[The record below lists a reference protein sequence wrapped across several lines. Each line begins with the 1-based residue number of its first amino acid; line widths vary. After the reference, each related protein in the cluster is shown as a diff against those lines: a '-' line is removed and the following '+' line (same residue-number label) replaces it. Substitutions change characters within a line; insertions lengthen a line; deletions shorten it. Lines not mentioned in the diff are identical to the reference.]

1 MDSEA
6 FRRHGHEVIEW
17 VADYLRDVERYRVLP
32 DVRPGEIRDRLPSAP
47 PLQGEAF
54 ESILAD
60 FREII
65 LPGVTHWNH
74 PRFFAYFP
82 ANNSGPA
89 ILGELLSAA
98 LGVNAMVWQSCP
110 AATELEEVAIDWLR
124 QMIGLPAEFRGVIQD
139 TASMST
145 LVALL
150 CAREQATRFE
160 ANTRGLTG
168 GSGGLG
174 GPGGSGGALRVYASS
189 ESHSSVEKGV
199 KAAGLGAANLVKIA
213 VDRDYALDPR
223 DLERRIAEDLAA
235 GHRPCCVVATIGTT
249 SSTAI
254 DPLPEIVAIAKQHG
268 LWVHVDAALA
278 GSAAILPE
286 CRALLSGAEGAD
298 SLVFNPHKWLF
309 TNFDC
314 SAFFCRRPEHLIKTL
329 SIDPEYLKTAF
340 DTGATNFRDWGLPL
354 GRRFR
359 ALKLWFVLRHYGV
372 EGLQAKLREH
382 LAWARAVKRLI
393 EESEDFEL
401 LAPVPLNTVCFR
413 YNPAQADGDRDGR
426 TTGGR
431 KLRARPRSRARSRE
445 RGAARADQ
453 RFGQDLHDPHAARG
467 PLLPA
472 PLHRADADPLDARR
486 GGVELDPRVRRRV
499 GGGAAARLSASFP
512 AAISRGAGYAAE
524 AQWTQG
530 SSRRIR
536 TVTGGIMDMLEQ
548 IFEKQRELNRY
559 TFERNRLPEFDAIAR
574 DRRLQNEWVRN
585 YALAM
590 TQEVAELVDST
601 NWKWWRTQVDL
612 FDEQNLKVELVDIL
626 HFWVSACQVM
636 GLSAD
641 DVHRMYMQ
649 KNAIN
654 ARRQETGY
662 ITKDDGDN
670 RSIG

>member
-32 DVRPGEIRDRLPSAP
+32 DVRPGDVRDRLPAAP
-47 PLQGEAF
+47 PLRGEAF

-82 ANNSGPA
+82 ANHSGPA

-110 AATELEEVAIDWLR
+110 AATELEEVTLDWLR

-139 TASMST
+139 TASMAT
-145 LVALL
+145 LVALI
-150 CAREQATRFE
+150 CAREQATHFE
-160 ANTRGLTG
+160 VNTRGFAG
-168 GSGGLG
+168 GQ
-174 GPGGSGGALRVYASS
+174 GGALRVYASS

-223 DLERRIAEDLAA
+223 DLERCITEDLDA

-286 CRALLSGAEGAD
+286 CRALLAGASAAD

-314 SAFFCRRPEHLIKTL
+314 SAFFCRRPQHLVATL

-382 LAWARAVKRLI
+382 LAWAQAVKRRI
-393 EESEDFEL
+393 EESADFEL
-401 LAPVPLNTVCFR
+401 LAPVPLNTICFR
-413 YNPAQADGDRDGR
+413 YNPHKRTAIAAGERLGAGSFEVAAFGGGESGGERELDRVNEALLARINASGR
-426 TTGGR
+426 IYMSHTRLAGR
-431 KLRARPRSRARSRE
+431 YCLRLCIGQTQTRWTHVEEAWDWIRE
-445 RGAARADQ
+445 CVAAPA
-453 RFGQDLHDPHAARG
+453 G
-467 PLLPA
+467 PA
-472 PLHRADADPLDARR
+472 PRP
-486 GGVELDPRVRRRV
+486 
-499 GGGAAARLSASFP
+499 
-512 AAISRGAGYAAE
+512 
-524 AQWTQG
+524 
-530 SSRRIR
+530 
-536 TVTGGIMDMLEQ
+536 
-548 IFEKQRELNRY
+548 
-559 TFERNRLPEFDAIAR
+559 
-574 DRRLQNEWVRN
+574 
-585 YALAM
+585 
-590 TQEVAELVDST
+590 
-601 NWKWWRTQVDL
+601 
-612 FDEQNLKVELVDIL
+612 
-626 HFWVSACQVM
+626 
-636 GLSAD
+636 
-641 DVHRMYMQ
+641 
-649 KNAIN
+649 
-654 ARRQETGY
+654 
-662 ITKDDGDN
+662 
-670 RSIG
+670 

>member
-1 MDSEA
+1 MDPET
-6 FRRHGHEVIEW
+6 FRRHGHEVIDW
-17 VADYLRDVERYRVLP
+17 VADYLRDVERYPVLP
-32 DVRPGEIRDRLPSAP
+32 DVRPGEIRSRLATEP
-47 PLQGEAF
+47 PARGEAF
-54 ESILAD
+54 DSILAD

-110 AATELEEVAIDWLR
+110 AATELEEVTLDWLR

-139 TASMST
+139 TASTAT

-160 ANTRGLTG
+160 VNTRGFAG
-168 GSGGLG
+168 GH
-174 GPGGSGGALRVYASS
+174 GGALRVYASS

-199 KAAGLGAANLVKIA
+199 KAAGIGAENLVKIA
-213 VDRDYALDPR
+213 VDRDYALDPL
-223 DLERRIAEDLAA
+223 DLQRRIAADLEA

-254 DPLPEIVAIAKQHG
+254 DPLSEIVAIARRHG

-286 CRALLSGAEGAD
+286 RRALLAGAEGAD

-314 SAFFCRRPEHLIKTL
+314 SAFFCRRPQHLIATL
-329 SIDPEYLKTAF
+329 SVDPEYLKTAF
-340 DTGATNFRDWGLPL
+340 DAGATNFRDWGLPL

-382 LAWARAVKRLI
+382 LAWAQAVKRLI

-413 YNPAQADGDRDGR
+413 HNPHKRMPTAATGRPGAEGELDRANEALLARINASGR
-426 TTGGR
+426 IYMTHTRLAGR
-431 KLRARPRSRARSRE
+431 YCLRLCI
-445 RGAARADQ
+445 
-453 RFGQDLHDPHAARG
+453 GQTQTRWTHVEEAWNWIRQC
-467 PLLPA
+467 
-472 PLHRADADPLDARR
+472 ADAQMNTP
-486 GGVELDPRVRRRV
+486 PR
-499 GGGAAARLSASFP
+499 A
-512 AAISRGAGYAAE
+512 
-524 AQWTQG
+524 
-530 SSRRIR
+530 
-536 TVTGGIMDMLEQ
+536 
-548 IFEKQRELNRY
+548 
-559 TFERNRLPEFDAIAR
+559 
-574 DRRLQNEWVRN
+574 
-585 YALAM
+585 
-590 TQEVAELVDST
+590 
-601 NWKWWRTQVDL
+601 
-612 FDEQNLKVELVDIL
+612 
-626 HFWVSACQVM
+626 
-636 GLSAD
+636 
-641 DVHRMYMQ
+641 
-649 KNAIN
+649 
-654 ARRQETGY
+654 
-662 ITKDDGDN
+662 
-670 RSIG
+670 

>member
-17 VADYLRDVERYRVLP
+17 VADYLRDVEHYRVLP
-32 DVRPGEIRDRLPSAP
+32 DVRPGEVRDRLPGTP
-47 PLQGEAF
+47 PVQGEAF

-65 LPGVTHWNH
+65 MPAVTHWNH

-110 AATELEEVAIDWLR
+110 AATELEEVTLDWLR

-139 TASMST
+139 TASTAT
-145 LVALL
+145 LVALI
-150 CAREQATRFE
+150 CAREQATGFE
-160 ANTRGLTG
+160 VNTRGLTG
-168 GSGGLG
+168 GLG
-174 GPGGSGGALRVYASS
+174 GPGGPGGPGGALRVYASS

-199 KAAGLGAANLVKIA
+199 KAAGLGSANLVKIA
-213 VDRDYALDPR
+213 VDRNYALDPR
-223 DLERRIAEDLAA
+223 DLERRIAADLAE

-254 DPLPEIVAIAKQHG
+254 DPLPEIVAIAKRHG

-286 CRALLSGAEGAD
+286 CRSLIAGAEGAD

-314 SAFFCRRPEHLIKTL
+314 SAFFCRRPQHLIRTL

-382 LAWARAVKRLI
+382 LAWAQAVKRLI

-401 LAPVPLNTVCFR
+401 LAPVPLNTLCFR
-413 YNPAQADGDRDGR
+413 YNPRKRMAAA
-426 TTGGR
+426 TG
-431 KLRARPRSRARSRE
+431 ARPAAGSPEVTGCGAGGPGSE
-445 RGAARADQ
+445 R
-453 RFGQDLHDPHAARG
+453 
-467 PLLPA
+467 
-472 PLHRADADPLDARR
+472 
-486 GGVELDPRVRRRV
+486 ELDRLNEALLARINATGRIYMTHTRLAGRYCLRLCIGQTQTRWTHVEEAWETIRAC
-499 GGGAAARLSASFP
+499 AAAPSGTPPQA
-512 AAISRGAGYAAE
+512 
-524 AQWTQG
+524 
-530 SSRRIR
+530 
-536 TVTGGIMDMLEQ
+536 
-548 IFEKQRELNRY
+548 
-559 TFERNRLPEFDAIAR
+559 
-574 DRRLQNEWVRN
+574 
-585 YALAM
+585 
-590 TQEVAELVDST
+590 
-601 NWKWWRTQVDL
+601 
-612 FDEQNLKVELVDIL
+612 
-626 HFWVSACQVM
+626 
-636 GLSAD
+636 
-641 DVHRMYMQ
+641 
-649 KNAIN
+649 
-654 ARRQETGY
+654 
-662 ITKDDGDN
+662 
-670 RSIG
+670 